1 MKSSNEETQENVD
14 ATHDFYQV
22 DNRQD
27 PDARAVCVERHRF
40 PRFLF
45 SIPVWFVVT
54 HCSLVKWSV
63 YAVDQAMLPA
73 TLYPVGITQVEYVD
87 PTGAGRP
94 LDYML
99 IYPAAP
105 DAAATPFKVFLSTK
119 LHLYKDA
126 PIVADG
132 LKHPLVMFS
141 HGAGGNGSGY
151 AWFGEYLAA
160 RGYLVALVYHYRAN
174 TFDSSALYVRNM
186 LWQRPRDISLDITH
200 LLRDKTWGPHIDP
213 NQIGVAGH
221 SQGGFTALWIGGAKI
236 NPDLFLAYQRGW
248 KNNQVVPAYLRE
260 QMRLD
265 AKPARD
271 LRDDRVKAAF
281 AMAPG
286 DIQGFGMD
294 EAGLRQMTIPAY
306 LIVGAG
312 DTSTPPKEN
321 AEYAAKY
328 VVHAQLDVLPGP
340 VGHEIF
346 DNECDQVG
354 RDNYPDACIDA
365 PGVDRAKLHEYVGN
379 AALKFFDTN
388 LNVQRE
394 KPN

>member
-1 MKSSNEETQENVD
+1 VKAANDSCQVANRED
-14 ATHDFYQV
+14 ADM
-22 DNRQD
+22 RS
-27 PDARAVCVERHRF
+27 VCLERHGF
-40 PRFLF
+40 TRFLF
-45 SIPVWFVVT
+45 RIPAWFVVT
-54 HCSLVKWSV
+54 HCSLVTWSA
-63 YAVDQAMLPA
+63 YALDQAVLPS
-73 TLYPVGITQVEYVD
+73 TPYPVGMRQVEYVESA
-87 PTGAGRP
+87 GGGRP

-105 DAAATPFKVFLSTK
+105 EAAATPFKLFLSTK

-151 AWFGEYLAA
+151 AWFGDYLAS
-160 RGYLVALVYHYRAN
+160 RGYLVAMVYHYRAN

-221 SQGGFTALWIGGAKI
+221 SQGGFTALWIGGAKV
-236 NPDLFLAYQRGW
+236 NPDLFLAYQRVW
-248 KNNQVVPAYLRE
+248 KNNQVVPAYVRE

-265 AKPARD
+265 AEPARD
-271 LRDDRVKAAF
+271 VRDDRVKAAF

-312 DTSTPPKEN
+312 DTATPPKEN
-321 AEYAAKY
+321 AEFAAKHIPH
-328 VVHAQLDVLPGP
+328 VQLDVLPGP

-365 PGVDRAKLHEYVGN
+365 PGVDRAKLHEHIGN

-388 LNVQRE
+388 LNVKRQ
-394 KPN
+394 KPD